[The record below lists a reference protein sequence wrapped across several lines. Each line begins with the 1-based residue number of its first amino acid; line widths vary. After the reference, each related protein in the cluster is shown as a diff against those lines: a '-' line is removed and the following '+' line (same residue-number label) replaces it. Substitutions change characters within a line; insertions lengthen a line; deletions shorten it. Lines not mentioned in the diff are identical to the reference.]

1 MREKEVLSNL
11 LLPSPFSIKPSLS
24 SYIHHNMSNSRQTA
38 PPQPTGKLFQ
48 FKLVLLGTTTTTTTL
63 SLVRFCYSVLRIHPD
78 TLHAKTIGHTTPH
91 ATNSG

>member
-1 MREKEVLSNL
+1 
-11 LLPSPFSIKPSLS
+11 
-24 SYIHHNMSNSRQTA
+24 MSNSRQTA

-48 FKLVLLGTTTTTTTL
+48 FKLVLLGTTTTL
-63 SLVRFCYSVLRIHPD
+63 SLVLFCYSVLRIHPD